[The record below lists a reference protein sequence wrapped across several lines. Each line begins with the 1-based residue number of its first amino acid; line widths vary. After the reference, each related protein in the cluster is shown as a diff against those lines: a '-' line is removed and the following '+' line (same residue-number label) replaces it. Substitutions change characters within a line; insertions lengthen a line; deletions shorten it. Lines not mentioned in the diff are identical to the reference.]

1 MAFYKDYFGIR
12 PDYAP
17 CMTLADINKTP
28 DTWLGFYP
36 HDSFVEI
43 LRELLKNLEGGNKT
57 LWITGAYGTGK
68 SHASL
73 VLQKLFTDDEARV
86 LKWLALRKAQI
97 PEPVRKALLARR
109 GEKVLVVYD
118 VNADGVDAKNQFLM
132 RLQRSITK
140 ALEAGGHTIPLKGK
154 LDEVIERIRQDEPHF
169 FVERDAMQARLS
181 HLNAGI
187 KTADA
192 LEKKLRD
199 ANQEAGLVSDAM
211 RVLVARHIYLDLSA
225 DDFLAWVDASLEAN
239 RLSQLVYIWD
249 EFSSFMERNRSELK
263 TLEQLAEAAQQGRF
277 FFVPVTHTD
286 ISSYV
291 ASGSESAKKANNRF
305 TFKRLDLPNETA
317 LKLAADAFVVK
328 PEKAAEWTQERDVL
342 WHSVN
347 GVAENY
353 MVVNKAGI
361 DATDF
366 KGILPLHPMA
376 AFLLKHLSV
385 VVGANQRSMFEFLN
399 GEEFKA
405 FIDKGGLDESGHQFL
420 TLDHLWRYFVERD
433 DLGTGQA
440 VQEARADYARRE
452 QDLQPDERRVF
463 KAVLLFSLIEQMQGA
478 GHPLLSATVE
488 NITRSFE
495 GDGALTGVDMIL
507 RNLEQKH
514 CFTIVN
520 SRCERF
526 RDRTDTEEIAKIKD
540 KLKDKFDELVLNDT
554 ETGLVKKLK
563 GVNHGGRFDVRTA
576 GVGGLSASSIAKLES
591 FGDKGNR
598 VLVQF
603 ILARDEQEQ
612 LRIPDKVKELVKHFK
627 DHRMLFVTL
636 PEVSFCRDNAKA
648 WEEFTENYAH
658 YELEKKAGGSTGKRL
673 YEKLVSNTKAAW
685 YSKVTSA
692 AKLIV
697 YKPNPN
703 GEPFVEEVTWGQLNK
718 DWLTAYAKQTFKAY
732 TDDLC
737 GFYMNAFGLL
747 NGLQSW
753 ALAGMDFD
761 RFVVN
766 NPKSYGSQKA
776 VVATWQKSGITGED
790 TWFDAN
796 PNHPLTQLR
805 DKCKAWNNNTVGAGN
820 PCSIRKLYIDL
831 QRPPFGLMGVP
842 HSAFVLGFV
851 LKTWLTGKR
860 NLQWTDGVT
869 SKALDATTL
878 AEIIDAVVRDDGAN
892 SIKNEKLICRLS
904 KEEKAFIDQSSV
916 IFGSSQLA
924 DGTVEAALNA
934 VGTRLEQISQRVP
947 LWVLP
952 EYIQA
957 QAEPSAEAMG
967 KVIDAL
973 CAASSISSK
982 GDTETRGNKLKEI
995 GEILLATPGLAEA
1008 MSKYMTPVVF
1018 EEAFQQYVDSVKPE
1032 LKAAA
1037 ERMDDS
1043 AYNYCKA
1050 VKNRFAATSGWL
1062 WKRGDAESVLEEV
1075 YRQTLCAEH
1084 IRGLAGLSGYMSF
1097 DDALYSLRSAVLSE
1111 NKVPTEFWAKKYP
1124 ALQRF
1129 FELLNRASL
1138 SGEDVKVF
1146 EEVLV
1151 QQGRVIREVF
1161 FSVSQTRQLEAM
1173 QEIFGDIWPR
1183 TIAEGR
1189 ELYNAFPSNSARA
1202 DEQSFKAQGRGKI
1215 EEYSRT
1221 LVSKQVAVLWRER
1234 TGTESPVEWSRKHA
1248 LPAECLLAVDDA
1260 KGIVD
1265 AVANPEG
1272 VSAERLQAVHDVLNK
1287 DGAFVDV
1294 ATAGEKFLKRVLP
1307 KRYQKIGFS
1316 VGELSDWLSKKLGD
1330 APGRWLA
1337 DGGHSE
1343 AVEAFV
1349 KQGYDNRARKQAVD
1363 KVNKLPDAEAKIL
1376 LLKMIDQI
1384 PDVGLSVLE

>member
-1 MAFYKDYFGIR
+1 MTFYKDYFGIR

-17 CMTLADINKTP
+17 CMTLADINKAP
-28 DTWLGFYP
+28 ETWLGFYP

-43 LRELLKNLEGGNKT
+43 LRELLKSLEGGNKT

-86 LKWLALRKAQI
+86 LKWLEQRKAQI
-97 PEPVRKALLARR
+97 PEPVLKGLLARR
-109 GEKVLVVYD
+109 GEKALVVYD

-132 RLQRSITK
+132 RLQRGIAK

-169 FVERDAMQARLS
+169 FAKRDAIQARLS

-211 RVLVARHIYLDLSA
+211 RVLVERHIYLDLSA
-225 DDFLAWVDASLEAN
+225 DDFLAWVNAALKAN
-239 RLSQLVYIWD
+239 GLSKLVYIWD

-263 TLEQLAEAAQQGRF
+263 TLEQLAEAAQQGWF
-277 FFVPVTHTD
+277 YFVPVTHTD

-291 ASGSESAKKANNRF
+291 AAGSESAKKANNRF

-361 DATDF
+361 DAADF

-385 VVGANQRSMFEFLN
+385 AVGANQRSMFEFLN
-399 GEEFKA
+399 GEEFRA
-405 FIDKGGLDESGHQFL
+405 FIEKGGLDVSGNQFL
-420 TLDHLWRYFVERD
+420 TVDHLWRYFVERD
-433 DLGTGQA
+433 DLGTGQS
-440 VQEARADYARRE
+440 VQEARAEYARRE
-452 QDLQPDERRVF
+452 MELQPDEQRVF
-463 KAVLLFSLIEQMQGA
+463 KTVLLFGLIEQLQGA
-478 GHPLLSATVE
+478 GHPLLSATAE
-488 NITRSFE
+488 NVQRSFE
-495 GDGALTGVDMIL
+495 GDGALHGVDAIL

-514 CFTIVN
+514 CFAIVN
-520 SRCERF
+520 GRCERF
-526 RDRTDTEEIAKIKD
+526 RDRSDTKEIEEKKAG
-540 KLKDKFDELVLNDT
+540 LEGKFGDLVLKET
-554 ETGLVKKLK
+554 ETELGKQLK
-563 GVNHGGRFDVRTA
+563 GVNYGGRFDVRA
-576 GVGGLSASSIAKLES
+576 AAVNGLSASSISKRES
-591 FGDKGNR
+591 FSETGNR

-612 LRIPDKVKELVKHFK
+612 LRIPDKARELAKQFK

-648 WEEFTENYAH
+648 WEQFTENSAR
-658 YELEKKAGGSTGKRL
+658 LALATDSASKKVFETQ
-673 YEKLVSNTKAAW
+673 VSSATAAW
-685 YSKVTSA
+685 HSKVTSA

-697 YKPNPN
+697 YKPNVN
-703 GEPFVEEVTWGQLNK
+703 GEPFAEEVTWGQLKK
-718 DWLTAYAKQTFKAY
+718 DWLTGYAKQTFGAY

-737 GFYMNAFGLL
+737 GFNLSAFAAPSH
-747 NGLQSW
+747 LQSW
-753 ALAGMDFD
+753 MLAGIEFD
-761 RFVVN
+761 KFA
-766 NPKSYGSQKA
+766 KSGQWKT
-776 VVATWQKSGITGED
+776 VVATWQKNGVKGEEA
-790 TWFDAN
+790 WFEAN

-805 DKCKAWNNNTVGAGN
+805 DFCKKRQDSTVGAGN
-820 PCSIRKLYIDL
+820 TCSIRKLYIDL
-831 QRPPFGLMGVP
+831 QRPPFGLLGVP

-851 LKTWLTGKR
+851 LKTWLTGQRK
-860 NLQWTDGVT
+860 LQWTDGVT
-869 SKALDATTL
+869 SKTLDAATL
-878 AEIIDAVVRDDGAN
+878 AEIIEAVVKDDGAN
-892 SIKNEKLICRLS
+892 AIKNEKLICRLS
-904 KEEKAFIDQSSV
+904 KEEKAFIEQSSV
-916 IFGSSQLA
+916 IFGNSQLA

-952 EYIQA
+952 DHIRA
-957 QAEPSAEAMG
+957 QADPSAEVMG
-967 KVIDAL
+967 KIIEAL
-973 CAASSISSK
+973 CAANSISSK
-982 GDTETRGNKLKEI
+982 GDTETRGNKVKEI

-1008 MSKYMTPVVF
+1008 MGKYMTPVVF
-1018 EEAFQQYVDSVKPE
+1018 DEAFQRYVDCAKPE

-1037 ERMDDS
+1037 ERMGDLS
-1043 AYNYCKA
+1043 HVYCRA
-1050 VKNRFAATSGWL
+1050 VKNRFAAASGWL
-1062 WKRGDAESVLEEV
+1062 WKRGDAEAVLEEV

-1084 IRGLAGLSGYMSF
+1084 IRGLTGSSGYMSF
-1097 DDALYSLRSAVLSE
+1097 DDALNRLRNAVLGE
-1111 NKVPTEFWAKKYP
+1111 NKVPTEFWAKKHP
-1124 ALQRF
+1124 ALLRF
-1129 FELLNRASL
+1129 FELLSRPSL
-1138 SGEDVKVF
+1138 SGEDVKAF
-1146 EEVLV
+1146 EEILE
-1151 QQGRVIREVF
+1151 QQSRNVRELF
-1161 FSVSQTRQLEAM
+1161 FDVAQARQLDAM
-1173 QEIFGDIWPR
+1173 REIFGEIWPMA
-1183 TIAEGR
+1183 IAEGR
-1189 ELYNAFPSNSARA
+1189 ELYNAFPPDSARA
-1202 DEQSFKAQGRGKI
+1202 DGQNFKAQGRGKI
-1215 EEYSRT
+1215 EEYSRS
-1221 LVSKQVAVLWRER
+1221 LASKQVAGLWCER
-1234 TGTESPVEWSRKHA
+1234 TGTGSPDEWSRKYA
-1248 LPAECLLAVDDA
+1248 LPAECVLAVGDA

-1272 VSAERLQAVHDVLNK
+1272 VSAERLQSVHDELEIE
-1287 DGAFVDV
+1287 GAFVDV

-1307 KRYQKIGFS
+1307 ARYQKIGFN
-1316 VGELSDWLSKKLGD
+1316 VGELSDWLCKKLGD

-1337 DGGHSE
+1337 DGGLRE

-1349 KQGYDNRARKQAVD
+1349 KQGYDKHARKQAAE
-1363 KVNKLPDAEAKIL
+1363 KVSTLSDAEAKIL
-1376 LLKMIDQI
+1376 LLKLIDQI
-1384 PDVGLSVLE
+1384 PDAGLSVLE

>member
-36 HDSFVEI
+36 HESFVEI
-43 LRELLKNLEGGNKT
+43 LRELLNSLEGGSKT

-73 VLQKLFTDDEARV
+73 VLQKLFTDDEERV
-86 LKWLALRKAQI
+86 LRWLALRKSLI
-97 PEPVRKALLARR
+97 PEPVHKGLLARR
-109 GEKVLVVYD
+109 GGKTLVVYD
-118 VNADGVDAKNQFLM
+118 VNSDGVDAKNQFLM
-132 RLQRSITK
+132 RLQRGITK
-140 ALEAGGHTIPLKGK
+140 ALESGGHTIPLKGK
-154 LDEVIERIRQDEPHF
+154 LDEIIERIRQDEPHF
-169 FVERDAMQARLS
+169 FATRDAMQARLS

-225 DDFLAWVDASLEAN
+225 EDFLAWADASLKEN
-239 RLSQLVYIWD
+239 GLTKLVYIWD
-249 EFSSFMERNRSELK
+249 EFSSFMEHNRSELK

-277 FFVPVTHTD
+277 YFVPVTHTD

-291 ASGSESAKKANNRF
+291 AAGSESAKKANNRF

-317 LKLAADAFVVK
+317 LKLAADAFV
-328 PEKAAEWTQERDVL
+328 EKAEKATEWRQERDVL
-342 WHSVN
+342 WHSVK

-361 DATDF
+361 DTADF

-385 VVGANQRSMFEFLN
+385 AVGSNQRSMFEFLN

-405 FIDKGGLDESGHQFL
+405 FIEKGGLDESGHQFL
-420 TLDHLWRYFVERD
+420 TVDHLWQYFVERD

-452 QDLQPDERRVF
+452 QNLQPDEQRVF
-463 KAVLLFSLIEQMQGA
+463 KSVLLFGLIEQMQGA

-495 GDGALTGVDMIL
+495 GDGALTGVDMTL

-520 SRCERF
+520 GRCERF

-554 ETGLVKKLK
+554 ETDLVRKLK
-563 GVNHGGRFDVRTA
+563 GVNHGGRFDVRAA
-576 GVGGLSASSIAKLES
+576 GVGSLSASNIARRES
-591 FGDKGNR
+591 FSETGNR

-603 ILARDEQEQ
+603 ILALDDQEQ
-612 LRIPDKVKELVKHFK
+612 LRIPEKAKELAKQFK
-627 DHRMLFVTL
+627 DHRILFVTL
-636 PEVSFCRDNAKA
+636 PVVSFCHDNAKA
-648 WEEFTENYAH
+648 WDEFTENYAH

-673 YEKLVSNTKAAW
+673 YEKLVSNAKAAW

-718 DWLTAYAKQTFKAY
+718 DWLTGYTKQTFGAC

-737 GFYMNAFGLL
+737 GFNLSAFAAPNA
-747 NGLQSW
+747 LQSW
-753 ALAGMDFD
+753 ALAGMEFD
-761 RFVVN
+761 RFAKPGAWKTVVT
-766 NPKSYGSQKA
+766 
-776 VVATWQKSGITGED
+776 TWQKNGVTGED
-790 TWFDAN
+790 AWFDAN
-796 PNHPLTQLR
+796 PNHPLTQLQNF
-805 DKCKAWNNNTVGAGN
+805 CKKRQENTVGAGN

-831 QRPPFGLMGVP
+831 QRPPFGLLCVP

-851 LKTWLTGKR
+851 LKTWIGQRK
-860 NLQWTDGVT
+860 LQWTDGVT
-869 SKALDATTL
+869 SKLLDAAAL
-878 AEIIDAVVRDDGAN
+878 AEIIEAVVKDDGAN
-892 SIKNEKLICRLS
+892 AIRNEKLICRLS
-904 KEEKAFIDQSSV
+904 KEEKAFIEQSSV
-916 IFGSSQLA
+916 IFGSSPLA
-924 DGTVEAALNA
+924 DGTVETALNA
-934 VGTRLEQISQRVP
+934 VGSRLEHISQRVP
-947 LWVLP
+947 LWVMP

-967 KVIDAL
+967 KVINAL
-973 CAASSISSK
+973 CAANGISSK
-982 GDTETRGNKLKEI
+982 GDTETRGNKVKEI
-995 GEILLATPGLAEA
+995 GEILLATSGLAEA
-1008 MSKYMTPVVF
+1008 MAKYMSPVVF
-1018 EEAFQQYVDSVKPE
+1018 DEAFQRYVDNAKPE

-1037 ERMDDS
+1037 ERMGGLS
-1043 AYNYCKA
+1043 HIYCGA

-1075 YRQTLCAEH
+1075 FRQTLCAEH
-1084 IRGLAGLSGYMSF
+1084 IREMAGSSGYVSF
-1097 DDALYSLRSAVLSE
+1097 EDALNCLRKAVLGE
-1111 NKVPTEFWAKKYP
+1111 NKVPTEFWVKKQP

-1129 FELLNRASL
+1129 FELLSRPSL
-1138 SGEDVKVF
+1138 SGEDVKAF
-1146 EEVLV
+1146 EEILE
-1151 QQGRVIREVF
+1151 QQGRVIRELF
-1161 FSVSQTRQLEAM
+1161 FDVAQARQLDAM
-1173 QEIFGDIWPR
+1173 REIFGEVWPL
-1183 TIAEGR
+1183 AVSESR
-1189 ELYNAFPSNSARA
+1189 EIYNAFSSDSARF

-1215 EEYSRT
+1215 EEYSQT
-1221 LVSKQVAVLWRER
+1221 LVSKQLTVLWSER
-1234 TGTESPVEWSRKHA
+1234 TGTESPDEWSRKHK
-1248 LPAECLLAVDDA
+1248 LPAECVLGVDDA
-1260 KGIVD
+1260 KSTVE
-1265 AVANPEG
+1265 AVAKPGG
-1272 VSAERLQAVHDVLNK
+1272 VSAERLHAVYVELVK
-1287 DGAFVDV
+1287 EGAFVDV
-1294 ATAGEKFLKRVLP
+1294 ATAGEKFLNRVVP
-1307 KRYQKIGFS
+1307 ARYQKIGFS
-1316 VGELSDWLSKKLGD
+1316 PDQLSNWLYIELGD
-1330 APGRWLA
+1330 TPNGWLTDGRLY
-1337 DGGHSE
+1337 DV
-1343 AVEAFV
+1343 VERFV
-1349 KQGYDNRARKQAVD
+1349 KKGYETYARKQASE
-1363 KVNKLPDAEAKIL
+1363 KVIMLSDFEAKKL
-1376 LLKMIDQI
+1376 LLKLIDQI
-1384 PDVGLSVLE
+1384 PDAGFSVLE